1 MAESQKSNRR
11 VNSPQVYATF
21 LKLIGFESSKT
32 TFAEKL
38 ISGVGA
44 TFGIYFCFVLSQ
56 IYLPSD
62 YSSILLTAMGAT
74 SVLIFALP
82 HGALSQPW
90 SVFCGHL
97 ISTGCGFL
105 AFSIVPDVQLASAL
119 AVGLA
124 VFSMYISKC
133 LHPPGGATA
142 LYIVLTAH
150 SAQGFVLWDF
160 VNVVLI
166 NIGVLVLFAVVFNNL
181 FHWRRY
187 PAYLTFHHAEVPDNK
202 QHLSHEDF
210 NAALLQLDS
219 FVDVSTDELIT
230 ICELALEHAKHAQGG
245 DDILITPACFYSNA
259 GLGMAWDVREVI
271 RVTKTDVVYRSA
283 TNKAEPI
290 NRCHLTEFK
299 RWAKYEVEFEHNA
312 WLKKQ
317 RLKAVS

>member
-1 MAESQKSNRR
+1 MYS
-11 VNSPQVYATF
+11 TF
-21 LKLIGFESSKT
+21 LKLIGFESTKT
-32 TFAEKL
+32 TLAEKF
-38 ISGVGA
+38 ISGIGA
-44 TFGIYFCFVLSQ
+44 TVGIYFCFALSHY
-56 IYLPSD
+56 YLPGQ
-62 YSSILLTAMGAT
+62 YSSIFLTAMGAT

-82 HGALSQPW
+82 HGTLSQPW
-90 SVFCGHL
+90 SVFGGHL
-97 ISTGCGFL
+97 ISTVSGFL
-105 AFSIVPDVQLASAL
+105 VFSLVPDVQIASGL

-124 VFSMYISKC
+124 VFLMYISKC

-150 SAQGFVLWDF
+150 SAQGFVLWHF
-160 VNVVLI
+160 VHVVLV
-166 NIGVLVLFAVVFNNL
+166 NIGVLLLFAIVFNNL

-187 PAYLTFHHAEVPDNK
+187 PAYLNFRHIEVTDNK

-230 ICELALEHAKHAQGG
+230 ICELALEHAKHAQGSEA
-245 DDILITPACFYSNA
+245 INITPACFYSNA

-271 RVTKTDVVYRSA
+271 RVTKTDVVFRSA
-283 TNKAEPI
+283 TNKTERME
-290 NRCHLTEFK
+290 RCQLSEFK